1 MAVNKVSKKS
11 LLDRLRDGVVVG
23 DGGFVIAL
31 EKRGYVKA
39 GPWTP
44 ECVVEHPEAVLQ
56 LHREFVR
63 AGADVAQAFSFYASE
78 DKLYNRGNLAGSNHT
93 VDKINKEA
101 AALAIKA
108 ASEVEG
114 ELAPLTVGGI
124 SQCPSYLN
132 GDGKEKV
139 KDEFKKQLRQFKNLD
154 FLLCEYFEHIEEMEW
169 AIQACKEVV
178 AEEVKEGLPKKAIC
192 ASMCIGPEGDLH
204 DVSAGDCA
212 VRMAKAGANVVGV
225 NCHFDP
231 FASLETMQIMK
242 DALEDANLLNK
253 GSPKVGKGKHAA
265 PSHVNRK
272 VYLMC
277 QPLAFHTPD
286 AGRQG
291 FIDLPEFPFALEPRI
306 CTRWDM
312 HKYARDAYK
321 MGIRYIGGCC
331 GFEPYHI
338 RAVSEELEKERGK
351 VSEASDKHDKWGAG
365 LRMHTKPWVR
375 ARANK
380 NYWKGLEPA
389 SGRPYAP
396 ALSEPDE
403 WEMTQGHDM
412 LAQHKEATTEAE
424 MKKVLR
430 FAHERDG
437 EDE

>member
-1 MAVNKVSKKS
+1 MVVSKKT

-23 DGGFVIAL
+23 DGGFAVAL
-31 EKRGYVKA
+31 EKRGYVRA

-44 ECVVEHPEAVLQ
+44 ECVVEHPDAVLQ

-63 AGADVAQAFSFYASE
+63 AGSDVAQAFTFYASE
-78 DKLYNRGNLAGSNHT
+78 DKLDNRGNLAGSTHS
-93 VDKINKEA
+93 VDKINREA

-108 ASEVEG
+108 SSEVEG

-132 GDGKEKV
+132 GDGKDKV
-139 KDEFKKQLRQFKNLD
+139 KNEFKKQLRQFKDLD

-169 AIQACKEVV
+169 AIQACKEIV
-178 AEEVKEGLPKKAIC
+178 AEEAKEGLPKKAIC

-204 DVSAGDCA
+204 GVRTGDCA
-212 VRMAKAGANVVGV
+212 VRMAKAGATVVGV

-231 FASLETMQIMK
+231 FVSLETMQIMR
-242 DALEDANLLNK
+242 DALEDENLLNK
-253 GSPKVGKGKHAA
+253 GSQKVGKRA
-265 PSHVNRK
+265 PSHMNRK

-291 FIDLPEFPFALEPRI
+291 FIDLPEFPFALEPRV
-306 CTRWDM
+306 CTRWDI

-338 RAVSEELEKERGK
+338 RAVSEELEHERGK
-351 VSEASDKHDKWGAG
+351 VCDASGKHDKWGEC
-365 LRMHTKPWVR
+365 LKMDTKPWVR
-375 ARANK
+375 ARATK
-380 NYWKGLEPA
+380 AYWKGLEPA

-396 ALSEPDE
+396 ALSEPGE

-412 LAQHKEATTEAE
+412 LTQHKEETSKEEMEKVFKIAE
-424 MKKVLR
+424 G
-430 FAHERDG
+430 G
-437 EDE
+437 ESDNE

>member
-1 MAVNKVSKKS
+1 MVVKKS

-23 DGGFVIAL
+23 DGGFANAL

-44 ECVVEHPEAVLQ
+44 ECVVQHPEAVLQ

-63 AGADVAQAFSFYASE
+63 AGADVAQAFTFYASE
-78 DKLYNRGNLAGSNHT
+78 DKLNNRGNLVGSTHS
-93 VDKINKEA
+93 VDEINKEA
-101 AALAIKA
+101 ASLAIKA
-108 ASEVEG
+108 SAEMKG
-114 ELAPLTVGGI
+114 ELAPLTIGGV

-132 GDGKEKV
+132 GDGKDKV
-139 KDEFKKQLRQFKNLD
+139 KEEFRKQLRQFKDLD
-154 FLLCEYFEHIEEMEW
+154 VLLCEYFEHIEEMEW
-169 AIQACKEVV
+169 AIQACKEIV
-178 AEEVKEGLPKKAIC
+178 AEEVKKGLPKKAIC
-192 ASMCIGPEGDLH
+192 ASMCIGPDGDLH
-204 DVSAGDCA
+204 DVSAGECA
-212 VRMAKAGANVVGV
+212 VRMARAGANVVGV

-231 FASLETMQIMK
+231 FTSLETMQMMK
-242 DALEDANLLNK
+242 DALEDENLLNK
-253 GSPKVGKGKHAA
+253 GAPKGKGC

-351 VSEASDKHDKWGAG
+351 VCAASDKHAKWGEG
-365 LRMHTKPWVR
+365 LRMHTKPWIR
-375 ARANK
+375 ARASK
-380 NYWKGLEPA
+380 DYWKGLEPA

-403 WEMTQGHDM
+403 WEVTQGHEM
-412 LAQHKEATTEAE
+412 LAQHEQPTTEADME
-424 MKKVLR
+424 KLIK
-430 FAHERDG
+430 FADQRDRD
-437 EDE
+437 EDQ